1 MRKLVFIVIIT
12 LAYNICAF
20 AQEFKTHK
28 VKQGET
34 IEQIAKHYLVT
45 PYDIYALNP
54 DAKSKLTV
62 NTVLIIPTSR
72 VKNEA
77 LPTETKEVIGYKTHK
92 VKRKETLY
100 SISKLYTIEI
110 DEIKKYNTNL
120 YSESLKKGDKVRI
133 PRYKTIVSKVTLNN
147 TLKKYTVLPKEGKW
161 RVAYKFGITVP
172 ELEAL
177 NPNLKDVLQ
186 PGDEVFVPNISNN
199 EENAIEE
206 TYSYYTVLKSEG
218 YMALDRK
225 LGLSKEELEALN
237 PQLKEA
243 GLKLGM
249 VIKVPKNVGSN
260 SIGSEDLA
268 NANLALHITHKSTK
282 RIALM
287 MPYRLN
293 RIDVDS
299 ISEAKKAIRTDSRL
313 SISLDFHSGV
323 LMALDSAKHLGI
335 STHLKVYDTRDQT
348 AEITKILNANDFSQ
362 YDAVIGPLMSA
373 QIERVASELKSD
385 NVPVV
390 LPFTT
395 PKNLYSNVF
404 QTIPSGELLAQSM
417 INFVKRD
424 TLIQH
429 IVIISDQKNKTTSNR
444 LKSEFPT
451 AKQIFSHKKKDGAD
465 AFYIPATALEDVF
478 LEGENIVFLE
488 SDNEGFVSNVTSML
502 NGLTS
507 QESEIIL
514 MTTDKNKAFEGKEI
528 SNFHLSNLNFHFP
541 SVNKACSTPAQN
553 NFIKN
558 YKKEYGV
565 EPNKYAVRGFDLTL
579 DVLLRLASEDD
590 LYTASKSDVETEYV
604 ENKFR
609 YSKKLFGGYFNEAL
623 YIVKYDNLSI
633 IEVTH

>member
-1 MRKLVFIVIIT
+1 M
-12 LAYNICAF
+12 
-20 AQEFKTHK
+20 
-28 VKQGET
+28 
-34 IEQIAKHYLVT
+34 
-45 PYDIYALNP
+45 
-54 DAKSKLTV
+54 
-62 NTVLIIPTSR
+62 
-72 VKNEA
+72 
-77 LPTETKEVIGYKTHK
+77 
-92 VKRKETLY
+92 
-100 SISKLYTIEI
+100 
-110 DEIKKYNTNL
+110 
-120 YSESLKKGDKVRI
+120 
-133 PRYKTIVSKVTLNN
+133 
-147 TLKKYTVLPKEGKW
+147 
-161 RVAYKFGITVP
+161 
-172 ELEAL
+172 
-177 NPNLKDVLQ
+177 Q

-199 EENAIEE
+199 EEKAIED

-237 PQLKEA
+237 PQLKEG

-249 VIKVPKNVGSN
+249 VIKVPKDVGSN
-260 SIGSEDLA
+260 VISEDLD
-268 NANLALHITHKSTK
+268 NTNLALHITHKSTK

-323 LMALDSAKHLGI
+323 LLALDSAKHLGI

-417 INFVKRD
+417 INFVKTD

-429 IVIISDQKNKTTSNR
+429 IIIISDQKNKTISNR

-451 AKQIFSHKKKDGAD
+451 AKQIYSQKNKEGAD

-502 NGLTS
+502 NGLTTP
-507 QESEIIL
+507 ESEIIL

-528 SNFHLSNLNFHFP
+528 SNFHLSNLKFHFP
-541 SVNKACSTPAQN
+541 SVYKACSTPAQN

-590 LYTASKSDVETEYV
+590 LYAASKSDVETEYV

-633 IEVTH
+633 IEATH